1 MFKRVFTLSLLALAV
16 LAVAITSACT
26 VAAPSGQDRNF
37 RTINVN
43 GTGTVYGSPDIATAD
58 LSVVTRNETVKPASD
73 ENTRLMAAVIA
84 AVKALGVE
92 DKDFRTSNYSIFIEQ
107 KTNPD
112 GSLSDKREY
121 VINNTV
127 SVTFRDLSKVG
138 EGLQAAIAAGANQIS
153 NITFGVEDTAKL
165 AAEARDKA
173 MADAQAR
180 AEQLAKAAGVTIDKP
195 YNISESYAYVP
206 QLKALSYGSGGLG
219 EAPAPVPVQSG
230 QISVQVDVSVTYLI
244 K

>member
-1 MFKRVFTLSLLALAV
+1 MFKRVSTLSLLGLAV
-16 LAVAITSACT
+16 LITALASAC
-26 VAAPSGQDRNF
+26 AAASPPGQDRNF

-58 LSVVTRNETVKPASD
+58 ISVVTRNETVKPASD
-73 ENTRLMAAVIA
+73 ENTRLMTAVIA

-92 DKDFRTSNYSIFIEQ
+92 DKDFRTSNYSISIEQ

-138 EGLQAAIAAGANQIS
+138 EGLQAAISAGANEIS

-165 AAEARDKA
+165 AAEARNKA

-180 AEQLAKAAGVTIDKP
+180 AEQLAKAAGASIDKP
-195 YNISESYAYVP
+195 YSISESFYLP
-206 QLKALSYGSGGLG
+206 QAGAFKSNLGGG
-219 EAPAPVPVQSG
+219 MVEAAAPVPVQSG